1 MNIEQLFEREDKKF
15 GDKLFRHARFKGGGG
30 GGQQSTQ
37 TIQKADPWEG
47 QQPFLKS
54 GFEAAQ
60 NRLNVDQPQFYPS
73 STISPF
79 NPNELAYQQ
88 SVLNYMGTGRP
99 EAMQAG
105 AENALNQ
112 ELLSNPN
119 ANPMFSAIRGLAP
132 YGQQSLVASSNL
144 TDQPILSTE
153 GIDPIMAQMLSGS
166 VAQNPYIENAINS
179 FAADAVGNFEQQV
192 MPSLRANQIAYQTG
206 GSSRGDIASGIAA
219 GNVGRSI
226 ADFSNRSYM
235 DAFNSAQQQQMQAAN
250 LLEQSR
256 ARRAQEALS
265 QGTGA
270 FQLGLGGEQAIGAN
284 LGAGIG
290 AYGGVS
296 QAPIDMYG
304 NVADI
309 GMGQREMD
317 QQMLDEAINRF
328 AFEQNID
335 DQKLTNY
342 MNLIQGNYGGTTTQQ
357 AMRGGGG
364 LAGNLAQAGG
374 VLAGLTGLLGSS
386 GT

>member
-1 MNIEQLFEREDKKF
+1 MNIEQLFEQEDKEL
-15 GDKLFRHARFKGGGG
+15 GVKLFRHADFKGGGSG
-30 GGQQSTQ
+30 GGQQST
-37 TIQKADPWEG
+37 TTVQKADPWSG
-47 QQPFLKS
+47 QQPFLTY
-54 GFEAAQ
+54 GFEQAK
-60 NRLNVDQPQFYPS
+60 NRYQQDQPQFYPS

-88 SVLNYMGTGRP
+88 NVLDYMGTGRP
-99 EAMQAG
+99 EAMQSS
-105 AENALNQ
+105 AENAITQ

-119 ANPMFSAIRGLAP
+119 ANPMFGAIRGLAP

-166 VAQNPYIENAINS
+166 VAQNPYIQNAIDS
-179 FAADAVGNFEQQV
+179 FSADAVGNFEQQV
-192 MPSLRANQIAYQTG
+192 MPSLRAHQIQNQIG
-206 GSSRGDIASGIAA
+206 GSTRGDIAGGIAA

-250 LLEQSR
+250 LLESSR
-256 ARRAQEALS
+256 ARRAQEALA

-290 AYGGVS
+290 AYGGVG

-304 NVADI
+304 NIADI
-309 GMGQREMD
+309 GMSQREM
-317 QQMLDEAINRF
+317 QQQVLDEAINRY
-328 AFEQNID
+328 AFEQNVQ
-335 DQKLTNY
+335 DQKLTNM

-374 VLAGLTGLLGSS
+374 VLAGLTGLLGE
-386 GT
+386 

>member
-1 MNIEQLFEREDKKF
+1 MNIEELFEREDKKF
-15 GDKLFRHARFKGGGG
+15 GDKLFRHARFKGGGSG
-30 GGQQSTQ
+30 GGGSTSTQ
-37 TIQKADPWEG
+37 TVQKADPWEG

-60 NRLNVDQPQFYPS
+60 SRLNTDQPQFYPN
-73 STISPF
+73 STVSPF
-79 NPNELAYQQ
+79 NQNELAYQQ
-88 SVLNYMGTGRP
+88 NVMNYMGTGRP

-119 ANPMFSAIRGLAP
+119 ANPMFGAIRGLAP

-270 FQLGLGGEQAIGAN
+270 FQLGLAGEQAIGAN

-304 NVADI
+304 NVADV
-309 GMGQREMD
+309 GMSQREME
-317 QQMLDEAINRF
+317 QQMLDEAVNRF
-328 AFEQNID
+328 AFDQNID

-374 VLAGLTGLLGSS
+374 VLAGLTGLLGS
-386 GT
+386 G